1 MEGGQAMEDDN
12 IISLIYDK
20 KNTDEMFNLKDEELD
35 SWKEKIEQTRKELFD
50 LVNSKLYPKY
60 LNRFTKLMLDLE
72 DAKSEA
78 FFIQTQLYY
87 KEGFKDGAKLS
98 KELNAE

>member
-1 MEGGQAMEDDN
+1 MEDDN

-20 KNTDEMFNLKDEELD
+20 KNTDERFNLKDEELD

>member
-1 MEGGQAMEDDN
+1 MEDDN

-20 KNTDEMFNLKDEELD
+20 KNTDERFNLKDEELD

-78 FFIQTQLYY
+78 FFIETQLYY
-87 KEGFKDGAKLS
+87 KEGFKDGAKLL